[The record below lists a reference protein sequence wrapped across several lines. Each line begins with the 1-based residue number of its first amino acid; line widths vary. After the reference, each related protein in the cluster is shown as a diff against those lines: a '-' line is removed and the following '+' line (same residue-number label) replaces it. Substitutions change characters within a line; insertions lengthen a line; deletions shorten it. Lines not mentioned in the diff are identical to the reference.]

1 MQKKKVLTFFLL
13 LMVSLSWAQN
23 ENKLYVKGNALFIPL
38 GIINAGVEYQIGTKY
53 TVQGDVFISP
63 WKSFDGK
70 YAQVYMVGF
79 EPRYYFNEAFKH
91 WYVGANISA
100 ARYIIQKYNY
110 WSNDPYQLTVNSPI
124 YVKSDLYQ
132 DGFSILVGAT
142 VGYQFK
148 LSEKLNADV
157 YLGAGANQGFYKGY
171 HKELGIRYDEIDH
184 WNKSGEF
191 IPYRG
196 GIMISYQLK

>member
-13 LMVSLSWAQN
+13 LLVTLSWSQN
-23 ENKLYVKGNALFIPL
+23 EKKLYVKGNALFIPL
-38 GIINAGVEYQIGTKY
+38 GIINTGVEYQLGSKY
-53 TVQGDVFISP
+53 TIQGDVLISP
-63 WKSFDGK
+63 WKSFAGK
-70 YAQVYMVGF
+70 RAQIYMIGF

-100 ARYIIQKYNY
+100 ARYMVQKWNY
-110 WSNDPYQLTVNSPI
+110 WSDAPYQFTPDSPV
-124 YVKSDLYQ
+124 YVTSDLYQ
-132 DGFSILVGAT
+132 DGYSILLGAT

-157 YLGAGANQGFYKGY
+157 YLGVGTNQGFYKGI
-171 HKELGIRYDEIDH
+171 HKDLGIRYDETDK
-184 WNKSGEF
+184 WNRSGEF